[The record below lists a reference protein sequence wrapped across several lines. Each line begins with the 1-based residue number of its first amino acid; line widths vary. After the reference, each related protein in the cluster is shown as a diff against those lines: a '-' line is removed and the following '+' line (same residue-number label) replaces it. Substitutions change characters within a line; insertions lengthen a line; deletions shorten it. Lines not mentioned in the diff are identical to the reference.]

1 MTPRP
6 KTTIYESR
14 KELLHAGIDP
24 AIHCALAARP
34 DPDPCVRRVAFRAR
48 LKEPSDHHRWGPVG
62 LMPDPELRTT
72 YQIYRG
78 SGSKSRIILRPTRE
92 SNPRP
97 LTRQSH
103 LQPLGQ
109 RSNPKKDASALTG
122 PHLWWSD
129 GSLRRARNATRR
141 TQGSDS
147 GRAASYPCS
156 PSADPHLRWPEIVTR
171 SPTPG
176 RIFDSD
182 EFDFIIIGAGSAGS
196 VVANRLS
203 EIEDWNIL
211 LLEAGGDPPIT
222 SDIPG
227 LQTLLYGSKHDW
239 QYKTVNN
246 GITSQGLK
254 DGSVG
259 WTKGKMLGG
268 SSSINALA
276 YVPGNTQDYQNWY
289 DAGNDEWSL
298 EDVQRCFK
306 KLESLQ
312 NKKMLQDPNI
322 KDVYGHNGPLIINR
336 YNHTLRTY
344 IDLVIESRDKIG
356 FKRVSDL
363 KTANFL
369 GSGII
374 TATATNGVRQSTNK
388 AYLQPIKSRSNL
400 VIMKDTLVTK
410 ILINDTV
417 SAYGVEVE
425 KDGEKKVYYASK
437 EIILSAGSVSSP
449 QLLMLSGVGP
459 KEHLESYSIETL
471 VDSPMVGQNLQ
482 DHALLPITIYAYAP
496 GEQSSVLQVAFH
508 YNDTVVDSITNL
520 NKNHA
525 LYFFENILLHPYSK
539 GYIALQSNDPKDAPL
554 IYANYF
560 DVSRDLDVAVAGI
573 KMATKILDT
582 PYFKKI
588 NAFLGRMDVPECN
601 EYILDSEDY
610 WRCIC
615 INLVTSIVHPMGSCK
630 MGSDI
635 STSVVN
641 SRLQVH
647 GVNNLR
653 VVDAG
658 VFPSTISVVFC
669 LYKKSCHDIR
679 ENPSPTLGFCK
690 HTSSHTYDTQTLNN
704 NLWITQRVVP
714 CGNRTRCKLRGSQL
728 PSHSTKHAVK
738 FNSFRAKCAASGTM
752 FMIPIVH
759 VASQEVCSARQPIRK
774 VSNFDCTVSAVVGQ
788 LAAAQRVAS
797 SVPAWTTLCMIH
809 KLLFRVWV
817 SCACEI
823 WDASAIA
830 GQGFDF
836 RVGQICD
843 GVLCHQERAMLHCC
857 GCVWLPAI
865 IFIELVETHS
875 AKLCFLYGKMRQF
888 STKKSP
894 LILCPTR
901 KSNPRPLS
909 RQSHLRPLDQ
919 RSKFSPVWFTII
931 QFHIRM
937 TRNNNVWITQIVAPC
952 GNRTCC
958 TLRSSLLP
966 SQRFNIQKPK
976 MFEYKTIIH

>member
-1 MTPRP
+1 MSLSSTAAPCWSQF
-6 KTTIYESR
+6 TGA
-14 KELLHAGIDP
+14 AGP
-24 AIHCALAARP
+24 SSLAAIIQCFATANLFFLN
-34 DPDPCVRRVAFRAR
+34 D
-48 LKEPSDHHRWGPVG
+48 L
-62 LMPDPELRTT
+62 LL
-72 YQIYRG
+72 G
-78 SGSKSRIILRPTRE
+78 SSI
-92 SNPRP
+92 N
-97 LTRQSH
+97 H
-103 LQPLGQ
+103 
-109 RSNPKKDASALTG
+109 
-122 PHLWWSD
+122 
-129 GSLRRARNATRR
+129 
-141 TQGSDS
+141 
-147 GRAASYPCS
+147 
-156 PSADPHLRWPEIVTR
+156 
-171 SPTPG
+171 
-176 RIFDSD
+176 DSD

-289 DAGNDEWSL
+289 DAGNEEWSV

-344 IDLVIESRDKIG
+344 TDHVIESWDKIG

-363 KTANFL
+363 KAANFL

-388 AYLQPIKSRSNL
+388 AYLQPIKDRSNL

-410 ILINDTV
+410 ILINDTAL

-425 KDGEKKVYYASK
+425 KNGEKKVYYASK

-459 KEHLESYSIETL
+459 KEHLESYNIETL

-482 DHALLPITIYAYAP
+482 DHALLPITIYANAP
-496 GEQSSVLQVAFH
+496 GEQSLLELTGEVLKYITKREGYLAQSSIITDGAAFYSTIENATFPNIQNHLTIINKNNILLKSVLQVAFH
-508 YNDTVVDSITNL
+508 YNDAVVDSITNL

-539 GYIALQSNDPKDAPL
+539 GNIALQSNDPKDAPL

-560 DVSRDLDVAVAGI
+560 DDSRDLDVAVAGI

-588 NAFLGRMDVPECN
+588 NAFLGSMDVPECN
-601 EYILDSEDY
+601 EYELDSEDY

-615 INLVTSIVHPMGSCK
+615 INLVTSIFHPMGSCK

-653 VVDAG
+653 VIDAG
-658 VFPSTISVVFC
+658 VFPSTIS
-669 LYKKSCHDIR
+669 
-679 ENPSPTLGFCK
+679 
-690 HTSSHTYDTQTLNN
+690 
-704 NLWITQRVVP
+704 
-714 CGNRTRCKLRGSQL
+714 GNINGACIMVGERGS
-728 PSHSTKHAVK
+728 
-738 FNSFRAKCAASGTM
+738 
-752 FMIPIVH
+752 
-759 VASQEVCSARQPIRK
+759 
-774 VSNFDCTVSAVVGQ
+774 
-788 LAAAQRVAS
+788 
-797 SVPAWTTLCMIH
+797 
-809 KLLFRVWV
+809 
-817 SCACEI
+817 
-823 WDASAIA
+823 
-830 GQGFDF
+830 
-836 RVGQICD
+836 
-843 GVLCHQERAMLHCC
+843 
-857 GCVWLPAI
+857 
-865 IFIELVETHS
+865 ELIKEDYN
-875 AKLCFLYGKMRQF
+875 K
-888 STKKSP
+888 
-894 LILCPTR
+894 
-901 KSNPRPLS
+901 
-909 RQSHLRPLDQ
+909 
-919 RSKFSPVWFTII
+919 
-931 QFHIRM
+931 
-937 TRNNNVWITQIVAPC
+937 
-952 GNRTCC
+952 
-958 TLRSSLLP
+958 
-966 SQRFNIQKPK
+966 
-976 MFEYKTIIH
+976 E